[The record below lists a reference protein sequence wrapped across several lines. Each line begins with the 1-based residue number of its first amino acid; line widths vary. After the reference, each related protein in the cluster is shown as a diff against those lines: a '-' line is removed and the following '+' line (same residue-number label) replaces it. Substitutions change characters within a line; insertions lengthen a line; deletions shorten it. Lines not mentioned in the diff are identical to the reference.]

1 MQNSHT
7 FYLWAYISFTRVTLQ
22 RKSSG
27 ASLPQSDVLNFFGHM
42 RNICLIPNIFFFFTS
57 ISMIYRGTLVS
68 SYKVSSLFSVF
79 IKLNTSSFLF
89 LFCSRG
95 WKERTIGGWA
105 HNPGGTPEWVGVWEV
120 RALIPTVSEEVRR
133 LTLEGGSQ
141 RSLFAFIGDHAQ
153 ETYEL
158 WSDVTLAVMTKG
170 RLVDF
175 FFFCGLISES
185 QWTYEF
191 VAGWNDRIW
200 LRDT

>member
-1 MQNSHT
+1 
-7 FYLWAYISFTRVTLQ
+7 
-22 RKSSG
+22 
-27 ASLPQSDVLNFFGHM
+27 
-42 RNICLIPNIFFFFTS
+42 
-57 ISMIYRGTLVS
+57 MIYRGTLVS

-120 RALIPTVSEEVRR
+120 RAPIPTVSEEVRR

-175 FFFCGLISES
+175 FFFL
-185 QWTYEF
+185 WTYFWIAMDLWICGRLKWPYLIERH
-191 VAGWNDRIW
+191 VELAVTLKNKTLKGGVKKGK
-200 LRDT
+200 T